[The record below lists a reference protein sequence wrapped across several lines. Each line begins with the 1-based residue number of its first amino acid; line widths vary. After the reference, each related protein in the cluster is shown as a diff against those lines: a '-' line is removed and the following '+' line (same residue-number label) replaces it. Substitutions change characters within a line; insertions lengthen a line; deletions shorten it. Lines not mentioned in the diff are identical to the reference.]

1 MIVER
6 YVGLS
11 RTDFRLIKSI
21 SSAKVTLRHV
31 LFLQFSFLDKIS
43 DEATFLIMNLLW
55 PERIIFCY
63 AEK

>member
-43 DEATFLIMNLLW
+43 DEATFLIMNLL
-55 PERIIFCY
+55 
-63 AEK
+63 